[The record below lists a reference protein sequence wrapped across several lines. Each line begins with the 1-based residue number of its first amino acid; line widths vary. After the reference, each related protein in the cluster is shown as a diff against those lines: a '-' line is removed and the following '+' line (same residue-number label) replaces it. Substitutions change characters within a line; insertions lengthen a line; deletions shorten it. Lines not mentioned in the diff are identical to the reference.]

1 VCEENFEK
9 KCQITFRQEAS
20 KETVRKCY
28 KPQKKECNG
37 QGPEECR
44 VVYESSCTTRSAR
57 IRIHSSTTENGKKCR
72 EKLGIG
78 NTKK

>member
-44 VVYESSCTTRSAR
+44 VVYESSCTTR
-57 IRIHSSTTENGKKCR
+57 
-72 EKLGIG
+72 
-78 NTKK
+78 